1 MSDPLK
7 PQTGENIFGRSLP
20 RSASSRDG
28 LIPKEQMTAFE
39 RWELASFDNHPGNR
53 YLGKDK
59 PGADADAQR
68 RQLLLQNIETDYAR
82 KIEEGYARGMQ
93 QAQADIGNI
102 HSLMQ
107 NLQTGL
113 NQVDQ
118 QVAQSLLEL
127 SLEVARQMVR
137 ESLQLK
143 PEIIL
148 KVVSDAIAS
157 LPHLNQNAHLI
168 LHPDDAELVRTQMGE
183 QLAHTNWRIFTDP
196 NLHRGGCRIETA
208 HSNIDAAVE
217 TRWRH
222 IVDAI
227 GQDTSWLK

>member
-1 MSDPLK
+1 MSDQPK
-7 PQTGENIFGRSLP
+7 SQIGASPFG
-20 RSASSRDG
+20 ASSARSTSGQGG

-39 RWELASFDNHPGNR
+39 RWELASFDSQSGSRHH
-53 YLGKDK
+53 GKDK
-59 PGADADAQR
+59 PGANADEHR
-68 RQLLLQNIETDYAR
+68 GQLLLQNIEADYA
-82 KIEEGYARGMQ
+82 KKVEEGYARGMR

-102 HSLMQ
+102 HALME

-113 NQVDQ
+113 NQIDQ

-137 ESLQLK
+137 ETLQTR

-168 LHPDDAELVRTQMGE
+168 LHPDDEELVRTQMGE

-196 NLHRGGCRIETA
+196 KLHRGGCRIETA
-208 HSNIDAAVE
+208 HSNIDASVE
-217 TRWRH
+217 ARWRH
-222 IVDAI
+222 IVESI
-227 GQDTSWLK
+227 GQDTSWLP

>member
-7 PQTGENIFGRSLP
+7 PQTRGNALGASLAHTV
-20 RSASSRDG
+20 SGHGG

-39 RWELASFDNHPGNR
+39 RWELASFDNQPGTR
-53 YLGKDK
+53 HLGKDK
-59 PGADADAQR
+59 PGADAETQR

-82 KIEEGYARGMQ
+82 KVAEGYAKGMQ
-93 QAQADIGNI
+93 QAQADLGNI
-102 HSLMQ
+102 HMLMQ
-107 NLQTGL
+107 NLQSGL
-113 NQVDQ
+113 NQLDQ

-137 ESLQLK
+137 ETLRIK

-196 NLHRGGCRIETA
+196 GLHRGGCRVETA
-208 HSNIDAAVE
+208 HSNIDATVE
-217 TRWRH
+217 TRWHH
-222 IVDAI
+222 IVESI
-227 GQDTSWLK
+227 GQDTSWLT